1 MSEIWKPIKGYEG
14 IYEVSSYGRVRS
26 LERID
31 TRPNPRTGKA
41 MNFIKKQRIV
51 TNKNHPQGYKTVL
64 LYKGGSSEQFLLH
77 RLVAQAFIPNPQ
89 NLPCVNH
96 KDEDKTNNRA
106 DNLEWCSQQY
116 NVNYGTGVSR
126 MKSKIKAR
134 CKRICQYD
142 NEGRLIATFATS
154 IEAAEKTGICR
165 SGIANALT
173 GRHETSGGYRW
184 KYADPIPQPSAIA
197 E

>member
-1 MSEIWKPIKGYEG
+1 MEEVWKPIKGYEG

-41 MNFIKKQRIV
+41 MNFTTKQRII
-51 TNKNHPQGYKTVL
+51 TNRNHPKGYKTVL
-64 LYKGGSSEQFLLH
+64 LRKGGSSEQFLLH
-77 RLVAQAFIPNPQ
+77 RLVARAFIPNPQ

-116 NVNYGTGVSR
+116 NVNYGTGVER
-126 MKSKIKAR
+126 MKKSIHKKLR
-134 CKRICQYD
+134 KFGQYD
-142 NEGRLIATFATS
+142 MDGNLIATFTTS
-154 IEAAEKTGICR
+154 SEASRQTGISR
-165 SGIANALT
+165 SAISLALIGRNAS
-173 GRHETSGGYRW
+173 SGGYRW
-184 KYADPIPQPSAIA
+184 KYI